1 MHKRDIRMRVS
12 RTLRTIGKV
21 SCAALVGMLIVSHI
35 AANAVESLSG
45 VMTKE

>member
-1 MHKRDIRMRVS
+1 MHKRDIRRRVN

-21 SCAALVGMLIVSHI
+21 SGAVLVGALMVSYT
-35 AANAVESLSG
+35 AANAVESLTG